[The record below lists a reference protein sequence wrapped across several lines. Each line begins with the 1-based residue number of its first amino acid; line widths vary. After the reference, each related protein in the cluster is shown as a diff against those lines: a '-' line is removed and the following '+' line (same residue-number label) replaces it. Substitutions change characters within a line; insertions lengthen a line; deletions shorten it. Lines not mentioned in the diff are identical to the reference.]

1 MYVSEDFS
9 CYIKQKRAYE
19 RRISDWSSDVCSSDL
34 RSLRDFGEAPID
46 VLADRVDL
54 IVVDH
59 PFSGRAQASGCLIDL
74 KPHLSRAEIDAM
86 LADSVGRSTES
97 YHYGGGIWA
106 LPTDAAAQV
115 AAYRPDLMAALGAEL
130 PKTFDAVLRLAAD
143 ARAAGRFVAVPA
155 VPIDAFCMVFTLAA
169 NLGRP
174 IREEGDGFAEA
185 GLLDQVLGLIADLVG
200 LCHPRSTAWTPIHVL
215 DAIEAG
221 DDIPSVPFPFAY
233 SNSARPG
240 PTTRSAK

>member
-86 LADSVGRSTES
+86 LADKIGRASSRARVCQSV
-97 YHYGGGIWA
+97 
-106 LPTDAAAQV
+106 
-115 AAYRPDLMAALGAEL
+115 
-130 PKTFDAVLRLAAD
+130 
-143 ARAAGRFVAVPA
+143 
-155 VPIDAFCMVFTLAA
+155 
-169 NLGRP
+169 
-174 IREEGDGFAEA
+174 
-185 GLLDQVLGLIADLVG
+185 
-200 LCHPRSTAWTPIHVL
+200 
-215 DAIEAG
+215 
-221 DDIPSVPFPFAY
+221 
-233 SNSARPG
+233 
-240 PTTRSAK
+240 